1 MGRKSVAVSGSDRG
15 SRIAWNLSRLL
26 LKSAGVEPFFVSAE
40 RMDERVMANMEG
52 LLLLGGVDIDPSTYG
67 GTPHEKIGKT
77 EPQRDRMEWRLLE
90 AAKQRGLAVMGI
102 CRGMQMIDLFEGGTL
117 HPHLH
122 DLPLKVPHPHT
133 PWPVRKIHVE
143 SGTRLHRIVGVAT
156 LNVNALHHQAVD
168 RLGDGLRVAARDE
181 NGIIQAIESVEGAFK
196 IGVQWHPEFM
206 PYAWHSRKIF
216 AAFAAAVKGS

>member
-1 MGRKSVAVSGSDRG
+1 MGRKRVAVSGSDRG
-15 SRIAWNLSRLL
+15 SRIAWTLSRLL
-26 LKSAGVEPFFVSAE
+26 LKAAGVEPFFVSAE
-40 RMDERVMANMEG
+40 KMDERMIANMEG

-67 GTPHEKIGKT
+67 GPPHEKIGKT
-77 EPQRDRMEWRLLE
+77 EPARDRMEWRLLE
-90 AAKQRGLAVMGI
+90 AAKRRGLAVMGI

-122 DLPLKVPHPHT
+122 DLKLSAPHPHT
-133 PWPVRKIHVE
+133 PLPVRKIRIE
-143 SGTRLHRIVGVAT
+143 PQTRLHRIVGTST
-156 LNVNALHHQAVD
+156 LKVNALHHQAVD
-168 RLGDGLRVAARDE
+168 RLGEGLRVAARDE
-181 NGIIQAIESVEGAFK
+181 NGIVQAIESVEGPFT